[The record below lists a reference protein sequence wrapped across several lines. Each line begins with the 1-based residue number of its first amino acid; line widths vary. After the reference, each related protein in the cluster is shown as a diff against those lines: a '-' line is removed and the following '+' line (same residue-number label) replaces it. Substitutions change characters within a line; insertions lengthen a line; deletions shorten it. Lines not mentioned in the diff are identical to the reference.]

1 MQIKCRDVGI
11 RFIAAETD
19 VTLFACDIRQ
29 AATNA
34 FELLELSR
42 SRTAAVDAISA
53 RDLETRQC
61 LIILRQCPSH
71 MRSDKPN

>member
-1 MQIKCRDVGI
+1 MLLLSRRKFRCRGQGWWHSDDGHRVQIKCRDVGI

-34 FELLELSR
+34 FEMLELS
-42 SRTAAVDAISA
+42 
-53 RDLETRQC
+53 
-61 LIILRQCPSH
+61 
-71 MRSDKPN
+71 